1 MRDCLGEV
9 ESRASAPPVDDAMMS
24 MENLAAAAVLCC
36 GRERPTT
43 SDGKKGERRRV
54 MRSQPPKS
62 ISFGSRTFVQRLRV
76 WPSARLLDVGG

>member
-9 ESRASAPPVDDAMMS
+9 ESRASAPRVDDAMMS

-43 SDGKKGERRRV
+43 EGKKGNGDE
-54 MRSQPPKS
+54 
-62 ISFGSRTFVQRLRV
+62 L
-76 WPSARLLDVGG
+76 